1 MNADG
6 VLDRLAAYLPV
17 MLQGAGI
24 TLLVSALAI
33 GLGLL
38 GGAVLLGLAQFR
50 QGRSPLAWAV
60 ALLVSFMRGTPL
72 LVQLLMAF
80 YLPSAVGVDL
90 PPLLVAIAVMGL
102 NSAAFQ
108 CEILRAGLAGI
119 PAGQLEAA
127 YSFGLGQRQVFW
139 HVQLPQLARA
149 VWPAV
154 VSESMD
160 VVKNSAIVSVIAVA
174 DLARVT
180 RQIFAANFRP
190 LEVFL
195 SAGVVYLLLTGTVF
209 ALGTWLG
216 QRMRQPRTPRPP
228 RSSGLSTPADS
239 LGVRHV

>member
-1 MNADG
+1 MNAEG
-6 VLDRLAAYLPV
+6 LLERLGAYAPL
-17 MLQGAGI
+17 MAQGAGM
-24 TLLVSALAI
+24 TMLVSALAI
-33 GLGLL
+33 VLGLVL
-38 GGAVLLGLAQFR
+38 GSALLGLAQANR
-50 QGRSPLAWAV
+50 GRGPLAWAV
-60 ALLVSFMRGTPL
+60 AVYVSFFRGTPL

-80 YLPSAVGVDL
+80 YLPSAFGLDL
-90 PPLLVAIAVMGL
+90 PPLLVAIAVMSL

-108 CEILRAGLAGI
+108 SEILRAGLAAI

-127 YSFGLGQRQVFW
+127 YCFGFSQRQVFW
-139 HVQLPQLARA
+139 QIQLPQLARR

-154 VSESMD
+154 VSEGMD

-195 SAGVVYLLLTGTVF
+195 SAGFFYLLMTGAVF

-216 QRMRQPRTPRPP
+216 KRMLAPK
-228 RSSGLSTPADS
+228 LSPARKA
-239 LGVRHV
+239 GAAHV